1 LALLQPAPS
10 PNNLV
15 SIPGPVYVEASQLQ
29 HAVLGVSP
37 VAVAPVAVPAT
48 IDAVV
53 HENVIKPNPFNPYAP
68 TVESVPVVRQIPVQA
83 QKRFLLLDEDVRV
96 KVKSISDLFR
106 TFFFAQEGET
116 INSGRKVEGIE

>member
-1 LALLQPAPS
+1 
-10 PNNLV
+10 LV

-37 VAVAPVAVPAT
+37 VAVP
-48 IDAVV
+48 AVV

-96 KVKSISDLFR
+96 KVKSIFDLFR
-106 TFFFAQEGET
+106 TFCFVQEGET
-116 INSGRKVEGIE
+116 FDSG